1 MSTLDSCIVYDI
13 VARVGCTI
21 PFRAHCDGQW
31 PVVATGLTGLTPTGQ
46 VRRPG
51 SGEVLLDLVADAGLV
66 IVDQDIIFEI
76 ASDKLPIGIYE
87 YGIRWHDGT
96 GFVGPAA
103 SGKIRVLDIADKDP

>member
-1 MSTLDSCIVYDI
+1 MTIADCIPLDL

-21 PFRAHCDGQW
+21 PFHVRCDGQF
-31 PVVATGLTGLTPTGQ
+31 PVIATGLTGLTLTGQ

-51 SGEVLLDLVADAGLV
+51 SGEVLVDLVADAGLV
-66 IVDQDIIFEI
+66 IDDQDIIFEI